1 MVLKE
6 LISTEFTWERCGCIG
21 STNFYQFLI
30 WKGMVILKEVIFNS
44 FTFGGSGGFERTDI

>member
-6 LISTEFTWERCGCIG
+6 LILTDFTLERCGCLD
-21 STNFYQFLI
+21 STNFLQFGI

-44 FTFGGSGGFERTDI
+44 FTFGRVWWS